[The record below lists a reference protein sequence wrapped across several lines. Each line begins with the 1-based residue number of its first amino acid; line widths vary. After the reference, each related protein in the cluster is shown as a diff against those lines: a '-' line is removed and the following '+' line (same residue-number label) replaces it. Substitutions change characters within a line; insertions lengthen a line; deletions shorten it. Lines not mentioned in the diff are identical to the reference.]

1 MHGGSR
7 LYFTPGTQALGTGL
21 LWHRDSSFGGDVI
34 FLCSFQCTPLVPRG
48 NDTIWAD
55 FPVESS
61 QPSSSIA
68 SFFFLYFIK
77 FVTGQAKINK

>member
-1 MHGGSR
+1 M
-7 LYFTPGTQALGTGL
+7 
-21 LWHRDSSFGGDVI
+21 I
-34 FLCSFQCTPLVPRG
+34 FLCSFQCAPLVPQG
-48 NDTIWAD
+48 NDTIWDD